1 MLNTNKFLTETI
13 QKRWGRKEGIW
24 WGNKE
29 QEITNLKNG
38 MKNKLKEVEKGCRDS
53 NKGGL
58 AEKRHPEEL
67 DRY

>member
-1 MLNTNKFLTETI
+1 
-13 QKRWGRKEGIW
+13 
-24 WGNKE
+24 
-29 QEITNLKNG
+29 
-38 MKNKLKEVEKGCRDS
+38 MKNKLKEEENGCRDC